1 MPERRAFNGSFQFSR
16 VPLPTPVNGVEVV
29 LRPYLTVRLS
39 YGRNE
44 PIRFTALVDTG
55 ADFSLVSREV
65 AEELGVVPEA
75 LAGPDYPFQG
85 VGSRNAAR
93 SVELHLETGYKDEGL
108 SIDMPFLVIMNDAL
122 GQTRDILLGRHPL
135 FHSFD
140 FGFRMGFTD
149 DPEIGK

>member
-1 MPERRAFNGSFQFSR
+1 M
-16 VPLPTPVNGVEVV
+16 
-29 LRPYLTVRLS
+29 
-39 YGRNE
+39 
-44 PIRFTALVDTG
+44 
-55 ADFSLVSREV
+55 
-65 AEELGVVPEA
+65 VPEA

-149 DPEIGK
+149 DPEIGKWTMREVRKRRDAGSVVRKPRLVGPPP